1 MFIEVDDY
9 KAILDRAIEFKRQN
23 ERLLK
28 ENNKLKRENEAR
40 KEIIEDLVKAS
51 NISPVE
57 MFEKLESVFY
67 GKC

>member
-1 MFIEVDDY
+1 MYIEVDDY
-9 KAILDRAIEFKRQN
+9 KALLNRAID
-23 ERLLK
+23 
-28 ENNKLKRENEAR
+28 LKRENENLRKENNTLKRDNAAR

-51 NISPVE
+51 NITPVE